1 VNPIDF
7 LEHGGGPLVVRHQ
20 GLSSALPDPRQRH
33 FQWVLAVL
41 ETGYV
46 PGTPEGVPLWKTA
59 LVFDRWCAA
68 WELPEASQAKRL
80 AYLVDHYRAAISHD
94 LAIHTRYDLG
104 DLWRARRW
112 TLLLD
117 ILDRLPA
124 HSQYASTVSMDK
136 EHAAML
142 AEQLAE
148 QDEDPEAEKSGP
160 SLAGWSQEV
169 AAMTNVFDAVRQVQ
183 HTLIAVNSEKGKV
196 PEPPKPAPRPS
207 TPLEAAMKTAA
218 FRRRQARHE
227 ALVALVLPKKGD
239 VKP

>member
-1 VNPIDF
+1 M
-7 LEHGGGPLVVRHQ
+7 RHRGQ
-20 GLSSALPDPRQRH
+20 VLALPDPREHH

-41 ETGYV
+41 ETGHV
-46 PGTPEGVPLWKTA
+46 PGTPDDIPLWKTA
-59 LVFDRWCAA
+59 LIFDRWRAA
-68 WELPEASQAKRL
+68 WELPDAVQAKRL

-142 AEQLAE
+142 AEQLAA
-148 QDEDPEAEKSGP
+148 QDDDPEAEKSGP

-169 AAMTNVFDAVRQVQ
+169 AAITNVFDAVRQVQ
-183 HTLIAVNSEKGKV
+183 HTLIAVNAEKGKV
-196 PEPPKPAPRPS
+196 PDPPKPAPRPS
-207 TPLEAAMKTAA
+207 TPLEAAMKSAA

-227 ALVALVLPKKGD
+227 ALVARVLPQKRP